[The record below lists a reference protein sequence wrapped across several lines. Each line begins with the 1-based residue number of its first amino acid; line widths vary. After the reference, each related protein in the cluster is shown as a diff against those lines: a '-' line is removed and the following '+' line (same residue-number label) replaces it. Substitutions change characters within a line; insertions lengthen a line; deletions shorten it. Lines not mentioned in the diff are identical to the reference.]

1 MTLPSIPQDKANHA
15 VVGAALAC
23 AGALLVGPVTGAALC
38 LLFAIGKEI
47 YDWLSGKGTP
57 ELLDAI
63 YTAAGGALVLAPGMV
78 GGLACF

>member
-15 VVGAALAC
+15 VIGAVLAC

-47 YDWLSGKGTP
+47 ADWLSGKGTP

-63 YTAAGGALVLAPGMV
+63 YTAAGGALVLLPLV
-78 GGLACF
+78 VQGGA